1 MPSKIVII
9 ILVLFFIFNS
19 SMGLA
24 ETYVTWDTM
33 EVDKCA
39 SAWLIKRFIDK
50 DAVFKF
56 IPKGELV
63 KEGIPFDTP
72 ESKFRRYHNMST
84 FESILK
90 EYKIQDP
97 ILIRIGKM
105 MHDIEISYWA
115 GSQIEGSEELEKKI
129 KDIIQSSN
137 SPGECYIQGFKV
149 LDEIYNSGR

>member
-1 MPSKIVII
+1 MPSKITII
-9 ILVLFFIFNS
+9 ILVLFFIFNYS
-19 SMGLA
+19 VVLA

-90 EYKIQDP
+90 EYRIQDP

-115 GSQIEGSEELEKKI
+115 GRQVEGSEELEMKI
-129 KDIIQSSN
+129 EDIIKSSN
-137 SPGECYIQGFKV
+137 SPGECYIQSFKV
-149 LDEIYNSGR
+149 LDEIYNSIR